1 VSKIKVFMTK
11 KRVYK
16 PYPRAFK
23 EAAVALVTEQGY
35 SVRQAVGSLSIRSN
49 MLYRCKQELEQEQSG
64 EHLSSDEQAE
74 LNRLHRENKR
84 LQMEQAILKQASA
97 FVAKEMK

>member
-1 VSKIKVFMTK
+1 MTE

-16 PYPRAFK
+16 PYFRTFK

-35 SVRQAVGSLSIRSN
+35 SVRQTAGSLGIRSN

-64 EHLSSDEQAE
+64 ECLSSDERAE
-74 LNRLHRENKR
+74 LHRLC
-84 LQMEQAILKQASA
+84 
-97 FVAKEMK
+97 